1 MAKYSVKRNPA
12 KISTQPQAKTFWDKF
27 NRRSTSEKVMYV
39 LSILIV
45 LAMVL
50 SLFVAFAPQTIQ

>member
-1 MAKYSVKRNPA
+1 MTKQVVKQNPA
-12 KISTQPQAKTFWDKF
+12 KAQKVARDNSLMGRFKRLSF
-27 NRRSTSEKVMYV
+27 SEKVMYV

-50 SLFVAFAPQTIQ
+50 GMFVSFAPIQ

>member
-1 MAKYSVKRNPA
+1 MTKQVVKQNPA
-12 KISTQPQAKTFWDKF
+12 KKTTRDTSLMGRF
-27 NRRSTSEKVMYV
+27 RRLSFSEKVMYI

-50 SLFVAFAPQTIQ
+50 GLFVSFAPIQ